1 MKKSYKKPTMCVVP
15 IKYPSYLLAGSP
27 LKGKID
33 DNENYENWDFDGGQ

>member
-27 LKGKID
+27 LKGKFD
-33 DNENYENWDFDGGQ
+33 DDENYDGWDFDGGQ